1 MSADEVRVLDL
12 WDLRPPPMPRRSRLY
27 CLPPIGVGTPAVE
40 SLTGYVARLAATHRV
55 LVRTLVVEE
64 ILPLLGRGY
73 LLGAVNTGRSAFW
86 QSQTQALNGTRH
98 LARDGVRV
106 LETLT
111 LRTDLRFL
119 TMQPWAEVVPAKGL
133 LRRQRAWCPACYE
146 AWRQVGQEIYEPL
159 LWTLLPVVACPRHRR
174 RLQQHCPHP
183 ECGRPL
189 PLLGQRSRPGH
200 CSACGRWL
208 GDSAEAGPVG
218 GEELTEAELQAQSWV
233 VEAVGELLAGAPDLA
248 VRPAR
253 PQLAAAIAVAVKEV
267 AGGNVTGFAREL
279 GLNMGTVSQWC
290 RGTAIPSLGLL
301 LQACH
306 RLGTTPLRLLTDDL
320 VRARC
325 AAGERPAL
333 EATGW
338 VDAPQRALPL
348 HRSFDVAAMRAALET
363 VLASDEAPPPTMRQT
378 AQRLGRAHAE
388 LIHHLPELCH
398 AISARYLAYQ
408 HARGVEKR
416 RRLCAEIR
424 QAAVRLHGQGF
435 YPSAYRI
442 APLIS
447 QPGFVRDPEAIA
459 ARKEALREL
468 GWRT

>member
-27 CLPPIGVGTPAVE
+27 CLPPIGIETPAVE
-40 SLTGYVARLAATHRV
+40 SLTGYITRLAATHSV

-64 ILPLLGRGY
+64 LLPLLGRAY
-73 LLGAVNTGRSAFW
+73 LVGAVNLGRSAFW
-86 QSQTQALNGTRH
+86 QGQTQTLNGTRH
-98 LARDGVRV
+98 LARDAVDV

-119 TMQPWAEVVPAKGL
+119 TMQPWAEVLPAKGL
-133 LRRQRAWCPACYE
+133 VRRQRAWCPACYE
-146 AWRQVGQEIYEPL
+146 AWRQAGQEIYEPL

-174 RLQQHCPHP
+174 RLQQRCPHP
-183 ECGRPL
+183 DCQRPL

-208 GDSAEAGPVG
+208 GRAEAGPVG
-218 GEELTEAELQAQSWV
+218 AEELTEAELQAQSWV
-233 VEAVGELLAGAPDLA
+233 VEAVGELLEGAPGLA
-248 VRPAR
+248 VRPTR
-253 PQLAAAIAVAVKEV
+253 PQLAPAIAVAVEEV
-267 AGGNVTGFAREL
+267 AGGNVTGFARAL

-290 RGTAIPSLGLL
+290 RGKAIPSLGLL
-301 LQACH
+301 LQVCH

-320 VRARC
+320 VRARRAAAERPKLE
-325 AAGERPAL
+325 AAGWVGAPYSARPL
-333 EATGW
+333 
-338 VDAPQRALPL
+338 R
-348 HRSFDVAAMRAALET
+348 RSFDVAATRAALEA
-363 VLASDEAPPPTMRQT
+363 VLASDEEPPPTMRQT
-378 AQRLGRAHAE
+378 AQCLGRAHTE
-388 LIHHLPELCH
+388 LIRHLPELCH
-398 AISARYLAYQ
+398 AISARHLAYQ

-424 QAAVRLHGQGF
+424 QAAVRLHGQGL
-435 YPSAYRI
+435 YPSACRI

-459 ARKEALREL
+459 TRKEALREL
-468 GWRT
+468 GWQT